1 MLEGASLV
9 IVAAVIG
16 LVFGSFLNVV
26 VYRLPIML
34 ERRWRREC
42 AEYLDDPGAHQEPS
56 ENEGREPFNLVVP
69 ASTCP
74 GCGHK
79 IRPWEN
85 IPILS
90 YIALRG
96 RCSNCGNHI
105 SLRYPTMEL
114 VAGLLAAIAAW
125 HFGWSLALGGALVL
139 IWTLLAAAAIDIEHY
154 LLPDT
159 LILPLLWLGLLLNV
173 WHAYVPLEDAVIGAV
188 AGYLLLWLF
197 YQGFRLLT
205 GKEGMGHGDFKL
217 LACLGAWLGWQMLPL
232 IVLAAAALGA
242 LIGGAWL
249 LLNRHGKEHPIP
261 FGPFLTG
268 AGILALLAG
277 PAIVHAYLHF
287 ALPAPH

>member
-1 MLEGASLV
+1 MLEGSSLV

-26 VYRLPIML
+26 IYRLPIML

-42 AEYLDDPGAHQEPS
+42 AEYLDIAANKEAAAEEDG
-56 ENEGREPFNLVVP
+56 EPFNLVVP
-69 ASTCP
+69 PSTCP
-74 GCGHK
+74 GCSHR

-90 YIALRG
+90 YVALRG
-96 RCSNCGNHI
+96 RCSNCGNRI
-105 SLRYPTMEL
+105 SLRYPTMEF
-114 VAGLLAAIAAW
+114 AAALLAAIAAW
-125 HFGWSLALGGALVL
+125 HFGWSLALAGALVL
-139 IWTLLAAAAIDIEHY
+139 TWTLLAAAAIDIEHY
-154 LLPDT
+154 LLPDA

-173 WHAYVPLEDAVIGAV
+173 WHAYVALEDAVIGAV

-197 YQGFRLLT
+197 FHGFRLLT

-249 LLNRHGKEHPIP
+249 VLNRHGKEHPIP
-261 FGPFLTG
+261 FGPFLVG

-277 PAIVHAYLHF
+277 PAIVHSYLHY
-287 ALPAPH
+287 ALPARH